1 VRRDLELVAKSELES
16 GAGLERRVA
25 LEGVRELL
33 TTSSA
38 KTTRTLRRE
47 LEETKN
53 IKLSAIEL
61 SELVSELLG

>member
-1 VRRDLELVAKSELES
+1 
-16 GAGLERRVA
+16 
-25 LEGVRELL
+25 LL